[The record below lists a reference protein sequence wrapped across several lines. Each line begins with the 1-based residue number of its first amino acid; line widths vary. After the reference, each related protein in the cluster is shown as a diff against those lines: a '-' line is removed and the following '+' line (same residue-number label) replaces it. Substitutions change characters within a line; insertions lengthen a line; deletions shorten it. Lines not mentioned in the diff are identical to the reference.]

1 MNAMRREFLHLL
13 PNDAKTG
20 AAGRATAKPTIP
32 GHDYNMFWPPEQV
45 AEFMSVVTDMLRDA
59 DIGDVG
65 MAPGGNTN

>member
-20 AAGRATAKPTIP
+20 AAGRATAKPTIL

-65 MAPGGNTN
+65 VTPGGNTN